1 MRGRQAHAS
10 TAMPQA
16 VLAWLKRPSAWL
28 VLAGAGA
35 GVGVDLGRSLLGTEL
50 LPVMLKMLPCVAMCA
65 VMMTFWPHR

>member
-1 MRGRQAHAS
+1 MRGRQGQPS

-35 GVGVDLGRSLLGTEL
+35 AVGFDLRHSLVDMEL
-50 LPVMLKMLPCVAMCA
+50 LPVLLMMLPCVAMCA
-65 VMMTFWPHR
+65 VMMTFWSRR